1 MSAAHTIAG
10 ALDHARFDAIAE
22 FANLASSY
30 WSSIALAA
38 ERGECLVETHCC
50 RQVAAVTREAFATV
64 KAMGCEPDSER
75 QAT

>member
-38 ERGECLVETHCC
+38 ERGERLIVETHC